1 MIKKIFQL
9 IISFLIFLSFILAIQ
24 MLQSI
29 DETNSKIDDLI
40 NQISEIQK
48 EQEDIEIRINEQEEI
63 TLAEQTAYKR
73 DVPLSDEIQKFT
85 YDICTE
91 YEVDYDLVLSIMR
104 EESQYTAGLISDT
117 GDYGIMQINI
127 INHDWLAEIGLY
139 DMLDE
144 RQNITAGV
152 IILSQLQ
159 KEFNNPES
167 VLMAYNLGAGKA
179 KEYLL
184 QGKTIEYTQK
194 ILGGN

>member
-29 DETNSKIDDLI
+29 DETNSKIDDLN